1 MTTCK
6 EESKSAAW
14 VDTLYQLTITSEEAE
29 SRLSYLSTCKT
40 EEARKESGSYYTP
53 TDVASFFW
61 KEFFKLHRIC
71 DESSSLDYLK
81 SHRFVEPAA
90 GAGSLIFAMFHQFAL
105 VGVQPRALAD
115 IDLSI
120 VDVND
125 RALAFIQEQLDSLS
139 TLWKIQFKNIRLI
152 CEDFRKI
159 EVDYSDRPLVIFGNP
174 PFVANQ
180 KGKSE
185 WKNLFA
191 DFVDLSL
198 CHVEKNGTLHFILP
212 LSISF
217 SRDFCRLRKIMRS
230 QMRNIVLSHYDNIP
244 DTLFKS
250 GKPHHINTNKAN
262 SQRCSI
268 VTVYPSRSPR
278 VFSTKL
284 HRWSKRSR
292 RTFFSQSPL
301 YYDVTEYQ
309 FNDQFPRPENQ
320 YILNYLSQND
330 TYLRFGDLINYEG
343 KKELL
348 VASVARN
355 FIGIRETSSHANHH
369 LKFVNEKDFYL
380 ALLLLTSDVFYSYW
394 RTVGDG
400 FHVTKANINDFPISR
415 KLFNALSKNIQLA
428 QRIWKNRMSIR
439 KSKQNAGRLTYSYD
453 FSGQTPAFLPHIY
466 SSIIKG

>member
-14 VDTLYQLTITSEEAE
+14 LDKLYQLTIASEEAE
-29 SRLSYLSTCKT
+29 PRLSYLSTRKT
-40 EEARKESGSYYTP
+40 EEARKGSGSYYTP

-61 KEFFKLHRIC
+61 KEFFEFHRIC

-90 GAGSLIFAMFHQFAL
+90 GSGSLIFAMFYQFAL
-105 VGVQPRALAD
+105 TGVQPKALAD

-120 VDVND
+120 IDVND

-139 TLWKIQFKNIRLI
+139 TYGKVQFKNIKLI
-152 CEDFRKI
+152 CKDFRKI
-159 EVDYSDRPLVIFGNP
+159 EFDCSDRPLVIFGNP

-180 KGKSE
+180 KDKSE

-198 CHVEKNGTLHFILP
+198 GHIGKNGTLHFILP

-217 SRDFCRLRKIMRS
+217 SRDFCDLREAMVS
-230 QMRNIVLSHYDNIP
+230 QMRNLVLSHYDNIP

-250 GKPHHINTNKAN
+250 GKPHHVNTNKAN

-268 VTVYPSRSPR
+268 VTMYPSRNPR
-278 VFSTKL
+278 VFSTRL

-292 RTFFSQSPL
+292 KTFFSQPPF
-301 YYDVTEYQ
+301 YYDVTEYR
-309 FNDQFPRPENQ
+309 FDNQFPRPENQ
-320 YILNYLSQND
+320 HILDYLSQNN
-330 TYLRFGDLINYEG
+330 TYLRLGDLINYKG
-343 KKELL
+343 TKELH

-355 FIGIRETSSHANHH
+355 FIGVREVASSGNHR
-369 LKFVNEKDFYL
+369 LKFRNDKDFYL

-400 FHVTKANINDFPISR
+400 FHVTKANINNFPVSQ
-415 KLFNALSKNIQLA
+415 KLFDALLKNIPSA
-428 QRIWKNRMSIR
+428 QRIWKNRMSVR
-439 KSKQNAGRLTYSYD
+439 KSKQNAGHSIHSYD
-453 FSGQTPAFLPHIY
+453 FSDQTPAFLPHI
-466 SSIIKG
+466 